1 MKQEETN
8 EKLYKKE
15 LKDDFNGG
23 ILSHKEFVKNEMDFL
38 ISSLA
43 YNLYHVF
50 QTNNIRR
57 KRSDNTNEYISIEIS
72 ENSSQSDTTRK
83 TGNA

>member
-1 MKQEETN
+1 
-8 EKLYKKE
+8 
-15 LKDDFNGG
+15 
-23 ILSHKEFVKNEMDFL
+23 MDFL